1 MYFKFATADNVERKN
16 VRNMKKKKK
25 KREKYEA
32 LEETNM
38 SYWKTKR

>member
-16 VRNMKKKKK
+16 VRNMKKKK
-25 KREKYEA
+25 REKCEA